1 MRKVELLLLDAD
13 GVVQIDTLDRKHM
26 LAKICGGIADVE
38 KLMIDLF
45 DAELPCLTG
54 QADFPERLQKVLADW
69 GNRVSLEE
77 ALIAWTAIE
86 PNAEVLDLVDSILA
100 NGTPVA
106 LASSQEAFRASY
118 MSKELAYGS
127 RFNHLYF
134 SCYLRKMKP
143 DPAYFNTI
151 FSTLAV
157 SPTRTLFIDDNQRLV
172 DAAKDLGVNAF
183 RFDLNTEPVS
193 KLKTIL
199 VNQGLL

>member
-13 GVVQIDTLDRKHM
+13 GVVQIDTPDRKHM

-86 PNAEVLDLVDSILA
+86 PNAEVLDLVDSIRA

-118 MSKELAYGS
+118 MKNELGYIS
-127 RFNHLYF
+127 RFDHLFF
-134 SCYLRKMKP
+134 SCDLQKMKP
-143 DPAYFNTI
+143 DPAYFNEI
-151 FSTLAV
+151 FTTLSTPP
-157 SPTRTLFIDDNQRLV
+157 SRSLFIDDNQKLV
-172 DAAKDLGVNAF
+172 DASKELGVIAF
-183 RFDLNTEPVS
+183 RYDLNSEPAS
-193 KLKTIL
+193 KLKAIL
-199 VNQGLL
+199 VEEGLL